1 MRKTRKLVSAVL
13 AASMVA
19 GIGMGSVETYAR
31 SSMRAAWND
40 ASSSKTTGT
49 AVKDAC
55 YVEDGS
61 ETAEKTAYSN
71 VYADSAEWAA
81 WQEKWK
87 TIRNNYEQIALTPG
101 ENATKMN
108 FAWYCVTEEIPK
120 IKLMDSQGRVIQ
132 EVQGQQNLANKE
144 TITENDK
151 VITLIQIKDTVS
163 GLAVYTSYQYQY

>member
-61 ETAEKTAYSN
+61 ETAEK
-71 VYADSAEWAA
+71 DGLLLMFM
-81 WQEKWK
+81 
-87 TIRNNYEQIALTPG
+87 QIAPNGLH
-101 ENATKMN
+101 
-108 FAWYCVTEEIPK
+108 
-120 IKLMDSQGRVIQ
+120 GRKSGKQ
-132 EVQGQQNLANKE
+132 SA
-144 TITENDK
+144 ITMSR
-151 VITLIQIKDTVS
+151 LH
-163 GLAVYTSYQYQY
+163 

>member
-61 ETAEKTAYSN
+61 ETAERRLILMFMQVAPNGLHGRKSGKQ
-71 VYADSAEWAA
+71 SA
-81 WQEKWK
+81 
-87 TIRNNYEQIALTPG
+87 
-101 ENATKMN
+101 
-108 FAWYCVTEEIPK
+108 
-120 IKLMDSQGRVIQ
+120 
-132 EVQGQQNLANKE
+132 
-144 TITENDK
+144 ITMSR
-151 VITLIQIKDTVS
+151 LH
-163 GLAVYTSYQYQY
+163 

>member
-55 YVEDGS
+55 YVEM
-61 ETAEKTAYSN
+61 EVK
-71 VYADSAEWAA
+71 
-81 WQEKWK
+81 QQKRRL
-87 TIRNNYEQIALTPG
+87 ILMFMQIAPNGLH
-101 ENATKMN
+101 
-108 FAWYCVTEEIPK
+108 
-120 IKLMDSQGRVIQ
+120 GRKSGKQ
-132 EVQGQQNLANKE
+132 SA
-144 TITENDK
+144 ITMSR
-151 VITLIQIKDTVS
+151 LH
-163 GLAVYTSYQYQY
+163 

>member
-1 MRKTRKLVSAVL
+1 
-13 AASMVA
+13 MVA

-101 ENATKMN
+101 ENATK
-108 FAWYCVTEEIPK
+108 
-120 IKLMDSQGRVIQ
+120 G
-132 EVQGQQNLANKE
+132 
-144 TITENDK
+144 
-151 VITLIQIKDTVS
+151 
-163 GLAVYTSYQYQY
+163 